1 MESKHFELLD
11 QLYND
16 INSSVAFSGLN
27 SLYEEARKKLGT
39 QISKQD
45 VRHYL
50 EGHRTYSLMRPR
62 RVHFKKAK
70 TVPAGFMSDVQ
81 VDLADL
87 QSLSRHNSGF
97 RYMLVGI
104 DVLSR
109 RLFAVPVK
117 SKKAEDMV
125 EAFKKLL
132 GQMPIKAFRIF
143 SDLGKEFT
151 NRLVREFF
159 EEEDIQKLESS
170 SPFVKASMA
179 ERAIRNIKQ
188 RLYRYFAQ
196 HQNLNWINVIPQIID
211 GINHS
216 KCRIH
221 GLRPVDV
228 NEKNAQKI
236 WKHIYGDELRID
248 KQGEKKPKFKKGEF
262 VRMSRG
268 KGLFEKGYIPSW
280 GDEILEI
287 DAVKDHVYP
296 HRYKVKDERGEPFK
310 GHFYAEEL
318 SRVRKEADT
327 TFRIE
332 KVFRKR
338 KLIDGTYEVLV
349 KFIGYPEREWI
360 HETKLV

>member
-1 MESKHFELLD
+1 MNKENKLILD
-11 QLYND
+11 RIYND
-16 INSSVAFSGLN
+16 PNSYAAFTGIN
-27 SLYEEARKKLGT
+27 SLYEAAKKELKGK
-39 QISKQD
+39 ISKKD
-45 VRHYL
+45 VQNYL

-97 RYMLVGI
+97 RYLLVGI

-109 RLFAVPVK
+109 RLFATPVK

-125 EAFKKLL
+125 QAFKILIE
-132 GQMPIKAFRIF
+132 QMPIKAFRIF

-151 NRLVREFF
+151 NRLLKEFF
-159 EEEDIQKLESS
+159 NQEEIQKLESS
-170 SPFVKASMA
+170 SSFVKASLA

-196 HQNLNWINVIPQIID
+196 HQNLNWINVIDKIIY
-211 GINHS
+211 GINRS

-221 GLRPVDV
+221 GLRPIDV
-228 NEKNAQKI
+228 NPDNAQKI
-236 WKHIYGDELRID
+236 WKRIYGNELTSER
-248 KQGEKKPKFKKGEF
+248 GKKATKFKKGQF

-287 DAVKDHVYP
+287 DAVKDHVNP
-296 HRYKVKDERGEPFK
+296 HRYKIKDERGEPFK

-318 SRVRKEADT
+318 SKVRKEAAT
-327 TFRIE
+327 TYRIE
-332 KVFRKR
+332 KVYRKR
-338 KLIDGTYEVLV
+338 KLPDGTYELLV
-349 KFIGYPEREWI
+349 KFIGYPDREWI
-360 HETKLV
+360 HENKLV